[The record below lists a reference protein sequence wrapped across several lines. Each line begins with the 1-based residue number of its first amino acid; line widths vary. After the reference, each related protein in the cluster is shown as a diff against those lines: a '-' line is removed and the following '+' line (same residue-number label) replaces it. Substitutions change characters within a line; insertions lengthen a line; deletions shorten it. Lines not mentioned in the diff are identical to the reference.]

1 TGPKDLP
8 IPAIDI
14 YGVAINN
21 LSARNIVLLP
31 DGYVY
36 QVSVQV
42 ILLAGEDTS
51 LASSSGI
58 IQFY

>member
-1 TGPKDLP
+1 

-31 DGYVY
+31 DGLHLSGLRSGYFVGRIRHFISITIRHHL
-36 QVSVQV
+36 V
-42 ILLAGEDTS
+42 LLSD
-51 LASSSGI
+51 
-58 IQFY
+58 QD